1 MRVEA
6 HTEMSTEMHAK
17 ATAEAHAKASAK
29 ASTEASTEVHTET
42 HVEAHV
48 EIYTDGSSTNKQG
61 VNSDAGAA
69 FYIPSLDLLR
79 AKHIRG
85 TNSIAEIIAID
96 YALWYCIEKLSIKN
110 VIILSDSEYAIG
122 VLSGQ
127 KKARLYE
134 ELIGVVKSKIDKMD
148 SVKFKHVDGHSGI
161 KYNEMVD
168 KAAKAAAKKSK

>member
-1 MRVEA
+1 
-6 HTEMSTEMHAK
+6 MSTEVDTEMH
-17 ATAEAHAKASAK
+17 TETHVEAHAKASTEVGTETHVEAHAK
-29 ASTEASTEVHTET
+29 ASTEAST
-42 HVEAHV
+42 

-168 KAAKAAAKKSK
+168 KAAKAAAKKQK